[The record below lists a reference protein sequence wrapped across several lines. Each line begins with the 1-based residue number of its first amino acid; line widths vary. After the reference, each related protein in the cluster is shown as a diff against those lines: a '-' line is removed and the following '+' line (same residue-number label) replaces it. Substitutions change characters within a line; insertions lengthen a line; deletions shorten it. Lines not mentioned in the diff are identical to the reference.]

1 MKRYLLTAALCLSLC
16 IPFTGCSGDKEEV
29 WTDDDLGSIAEVEVP
44 DETIIVDSNNFIE
57 IVDDIYGNF
66 EAYENNPIQITAQ
79 TTTKNNKQVVFY
91 PCSYEE
97 SVYSEDE
104 ALYLQYMYD
113 DAHANELIGEWV
125 EIYGILKKQEAGGG
139 TYSYYIDVETINKT
153 YGEHLEQSTN
163 ETTESTSE
171 NSSEEPATESN
182 TSEQNNQSSAT
193 PVEPSTEASSNN
205 MNNEQPEQATEHVEE
220 NIESESTEIIEQDN
234 NAAGVAAD
242 PGIKPEIM
250 VEPPV

>member
-1 MKRYLLTAALCLSLC
+1 MKRYLLTAALCLTLC
-16 IPFTGCSGDKEEV
+16 IPFTGCSGDKKEA
-29 WTDDDLGSIAEVEVP
+29 WTDENLGSIAEVEVP

-113 DAHANELIGEWV
+113 DAHANELVGEWV
-125 EIYGILKKQEAGGG
+125 EIYGVLKKQEAGGG

-153 YGEHLEQSTN
+153 S
-163 ETTESTSE
+163 
-171 NSSEEPATESN
+171 
-182 TSEQNNQSSAT
+182 
-193 PVEPSTEASSNN
+193 
-205 MNNEQPEQATEHVEE
+205 
-220 NIESESTEIIEQDN
+220 
-234 NAAGVAAD
+234 
-242 PGIKPEIM
+242 
-250 VEPPV
+250 